1 MHFMRYYLS
10 MKDII
15 YQLGETRNGKELG
28 YKDHGRYRWSACEDC
43 GKERWVGFRN
53 GKSKTTLC
61 MSCSKTGK
69 RNNRWNPIERTC
81 QYCGNIF
88 FVKQCQTTK
97 GGKYCSRTCFFRNF
111 TGGNVP
117 NWKGGKTI
125 DKDGYILIRLPHN
138 SFYKPMINNRS
149 YVREHRLVMAQH
161 LGRCLQSWEVVHHKN
176 GNKSDNRIEN
186 LMLAVANTHSS
197 DHSKGYGDGYRKGYQ
212 DGKGKLIQ
220 ELMNRIKELEF
231 PDSTF

>member
-1 MHFMRYYLS
+1 
-10 MKDII
+10 
-15 YQLGETRNGKELG
+15 
-28 YKDHGRYRWSACEDC
+28 
-43 GKERWVGFRN
+43 
-53 GKSKTTLC
+53 
-61 MSCSKTGK
+61 
-69 RNNRWNPIERTC
+69 
-81 QYCGNIF
+81 
-88 FVKQCQTTK
+88 
-97 GGKYCSRTCFFRNF
+97 
-111 TGGNVP
+111 
-117 NWKGGKTI
+117 
-125 DKDGYILIRLPHN
+125 
-138 SFYKPMINNRS
+138 
-149 YVREHRLVMAQH
+149 MAQH